1 MSAVL
6 TSALDGLLAVAVVTL
21 AGLALFVRERVTA
34 VVLFLAF
41 GLVLA
46 LVWVRLRAPDVAL
59 AEAALGAG
67 LTGALLL
74 DAVRRAPGRRADP
87 AVARRRTTAVLGL
100 GLAVPFAALLG
111 SAGWR
116 MRDAGGLGD
125 AVQSRL
131 ADSGVGNPVTAVLL
145 NFRSYDTLLEVAV
158 LLAAALAVLALQPD
172 DDLRAVPLPPPA
184 EPVLQTLVRVVVPV
198 SVVVSGWLLLL
209 GTSGPG
215 GAFQA
220 GALLAGA
227 LVLLR
232 LTGHRSPAPGRRSL
246 RGLLVAG
253 TVAFLGLAA
262 GTALVG
268 DGLLVLAPSWA
279 GAAVLAIETALT
291 VSIGVTLAEL
301 YVADQP
307 APRHRDGAGP

>member
-1 MSAVL
+1 MSAIL
-6 TSALDGLLAVAVVTL
+6 MSALDGLLALAVL
-21 AGLALFVRERVTA
+21 ALAALALFARDRVTA
-34 VVLFLAF
+34 VVFFLAF

-46 LVWVRLRAPDVAL
+46 VVWVRLRAPDVAL

-74 DAVRRAPGRRADP
+74 DAVRRSP
-87 AVARRRTTAVLGL
+87 RRTASPAGARPRAMALL
-100 GLAVPFAALLG
+100 SLALAVPFAALLVSAG
-111 SAGWR
+111 SA
-116 MRDAGGLGD
+116 MRDGGGVRDL
-125 AVQSRL
+125 VQSRV
-131 ADSGVGNPVTAVLL
+131 ADSGASNPVTAVLL

-158 LLAAALAVLALQPD
+158 LLVAALAVLALQPD
-172 DDLRAVPLPPPA
+172 DDLGAVPLPPPA

-198 SVVVSGWLLLL
+198 SVVMSGWLLLL

-232 LTGHRSPAPGRRSL
+232 LTGHRSPAAGGCSL
-246 RGLLVAG
+246 RVLLVSG
-253 TVAFLGLAA
+253 TAAFLALAG
-262 GTALVG
+262 GTALLG
-268 DGLLVLAPSWA
+268 DGLLVLDRSWA
-279 GAAVLAIETALT
+279 GAAVLGIETVLA
-291 VSIGVTLAEL
+291 VSIAVTLAEL

-307 APRHRDGAGP
+307 APTSHDGAGR

>member
-1 MSAVL
+1 
-6 TSALDGLLAVAVVTL
+6 
-21 AGLALFVRERVTA
+21 
-34 VVLFLAF
+34 
-41 GLVLA
+41 
-46 LVWVRLRAPDVAL
+46 
-59 AEAALGAG
+59 
-67 LTGALLL
+67 
-74 DAVRRAPGRRADP
+74 
-87 AVARRRTTAVLGL
+87 
-100 GLAVPFAALLG
+100 
-111 SAGWR
+111 
-116 MRDAGGLGD
+116 MRDAAGLRD
-125 AVQSRL
+125 AVGSRL
-131 ADSGVGNPVTAVLL
+131 VDSGASNPVTAVLL

-184 EPVLQTLVRVVVPV
+184 EPVLQTLVRVIVPV
-198 SVVVSGWLLLL
+198 SVVVSGWLLLV

-253 TVAFLGLAA
+253 TVAFLGLAF

-268 DGLLVLAPSWA
+268 GGLLVLGPSWA
-279 GAAVLAIETALT
+279 GAAILGIETVLA
-291 VSIGVTLAEL
+291 VSIAVTLAEL

-307 APRHRDGAGP
+307 VPRDRNGAAR